1 MKPNQP
7 DQPKDNDT
15 TNKSSKPPSK
25 LRDSTY
31 SKDAVDKVVSKL
43 SGLGALEDPNKTWS
57 PRKNHKP
64 KPEIDLTL
72 TQEDEDYSTQ
82 PIPSDMLV
90 ESEMKPVTVIE
101 STASQSSGK
110 TDKPAEEPKSIKPKA
125 EVIISAQLVEV
136 DDVQALAQ
144 TDNNPPWTLQ
154 QFFNGEIDLDVELA
168 RRFPTMPMM
177 SILKTRSLGT
187 NNGRKVAELSSQDGA
202 AGMIIDADTVSKV
215 IQLSFTF
222 GSMLTLKFVMSDLNN
237 MDRERWVDLMRRD
250 AGGLAFLWG
259 TKRWTSDYMICISR
273 KHFTNMYAF
282 SPNNFEAGVR
292 LTPTVIND
300 LLDWLEK
307 VWDEPE
313 PPEEPPQLLTW

>member
-7 DQPKDNDT
+7 EQPE
-15 TNKSSKPPSK
+15 TNKPKPKANKSPSK
-25 LRDSTY
+25 LKDITY
-31 SKDAVDKVVSKL
+31 SKEAVDKVVNKL
-43 SGLGALEDPNKTWS
+43 SDLGATEDPNKTWS
-57 PRKNHKP
+57 SAKKVKP
-64 KPEIDLTL
+64 NLEIDLTL

-82 PIPSDMLV
+82 PIPSDLLID
-90 ESEMKPVTVIE
+90 SEVVTPADTII
-101 STASQSSGK
+101 TQSVVK
-110 TDKPAEEPKSIKPKA
+110 ADHAPETTKPKA
-125 EVIISAQLVEV
+125 EVIISAQLVELES
-136 DDVQALAQ
+136 AKSLAQ
-144 TDNNPPWTLQ
+144 TSNNAPWTLQ

-177 SILKTRSLGT
+177 SILKTRTLGT
-187 NNGRKVAELSSQDGA
+187 NSGRKVAELSSQDGA

-237 MDRERWVDLMRRD
+237 MDRERWVELMRRD

-292 LTPTVIND
+292 LTPTVISE

-307 VWDEPE
+307 IWDEPE
-313 PPEEPPQLLTW
+313 PPDNPPQLLTW

>member
-7 DQPKDNDT
+7 DQPKKSET
-15 TNKSSKPPSK
+15 TESESKTPSK
-25 LRDSTY
+25 VKDQTY
-31 SKDAVDKVVSKL
+31 SKEAVDKVVTKL
-43 SGLGALEDPNKTWS
+43 NQIGATNDPNKTWS
-57 PRKNHKP
+57 SP
-64 KPEIDLTL
+64 KKLKATQEIDLTL

-90 ESEMKPVTVIE
+90 ESEVKPIKVTEVIGSDSE
-101 STASQSSGK
+101 VKS
-110 TDKPAEEPKSIKPKA
+110 DKSPATEKAITPKA
-125 EVIISAQLVEV
+125 EVIISAQLVEI
-136 DDVQALAQ
+136 DDSIALAQ
-144 TDNNPPWTLQ
+144 TTSNPPWTLQ
-154 QFFNGEIDLDVELA
+154 QFFDGEIDLDVELA
-168 RRFPTMPMM
+168 RRFPSMPMM
-177 SILKTRSLGT
+177 SILKTRTLGT
-187 NNGRKVAELSSQDGA
+187 NSGRKVAELSSQDGA

-237 MDRERWVDLMRRD
+237 MDRERWVELMRRD

-292 LTPTVIND
+292 ITPTVIKD

-307 VWDEPE
+307 IWDEPE

>member
-7 DQPKDNDT
+7 EQPKNNESTDEPND
-15 TNKSSKPPSK
+15 KPSRLK
-25 LRDSTY
+25 DITY
-31 SKDAVDKVVSKL
+31 SKEAVDKVVSKL
-43 SGLGALEDPNKTWS
+43 SDLDKIDDPNKTWS
-57 PRKNHKP
+57 SPKKIKP
-64 KPEIDLTL
+64 QLEIDLTL

-82 PIPSDMLV
+82 PIPSDMLI
-90 ESEMKPVTVIE
+90 ESEVKVVEPVVTPSVVKAGQSSE
-101 STASQSSGK
+101 ST
-110 TDKPAEEPKSIKPKA
+110 KSITPKA
-125 EVIISAQLVEV
+125 EVIISAQLVEL
-136 DDVQALAQ
+136 DDAKSLAQ
-144 TDNNPPWTLQ
+144 TSDNPPWTLQ

-177 SILKTRSLGT
+177 SLLKTRTLGT
-187 NNGRKVAELSSQDGA
+187 NSGRKVAELSSQDGA

-237 MDRERWVDLMRRD
+237 MDRERWVELMRRD

-307 VWDEPE
+307 IWDEPE
-313 PPEEPPQLLTW
+313 PDDNPPQLLTW

>member
-7 DQPKDNDT
+7 KQPE
-15 TNKSSKPPSK
+15 NKKSTGESSKAPSK
-25 LRDSTY
+25 LRDITY
-31 SKDAVDKVVSKL
+31 SKEAVDKVVNKL
-43 SGLGALEDPNKTWS
+43 SELDETDDPNKTWS
-57 PRKNHKP
+57 SPKKIKP
-64 KPEIDLTL
+64 QLEIDLTL
-72 TQEDEDYSTQ
+72 TQEEEDYSTQ
-82 PIPSDMLV
+82 PIPSDMLI
-90 ESEMKPVTVIE
+90 ESEVKVVTPSEPIISQVIQAEHSPEVVKPMI
-101 STASQSSGK
+101 
-110 TDKPAEEPKSIKPKA
+110 PKA
-125 EVIISAQLVEV
+125 EVIISAQLV
-136 DDVQALAQ
+136 DVEDAKSLAQ
-144 TDNNPPWTLQ
+144 TSSSPPWTLQ

-168 RRFPTMPMM
+168 RRFPSMPMM
-177 SILKTRSLGT
+177 SILKTRTLGT
-187 NNGRKVAELSSQDGA
+187 NSGRKVAELSSQDGA

-237 MDRERWVDLMRRD
+237 MDRDRWVELMRRD

-292 LTPTVIND
+292 LTPTLIKD

-307 VWDEPE
+307 IWDEPE
-313 PPEEPPQLLTW
+313 PPDNPPELLTW

>member
-7 DQPKDNDT
+7 DQPKKSET
-15 TNKSSKPPSK
+15 TESESKNPSK
-25 LRDSTY
+25 VKDQTY
-31 SKDAVDKVVSKL
+31 SKEAVDKVVTKL
-43 SGLGALEDPNKTWS
+43 NQIGATNDPNKTWS
-57 PRKNHKP
+57 SP
-64 KPEIDLTL
+64 KKLKATQEIDLTL

-90 ESEMKPVTVIE
+90 ESEVKPIKVTEIIGSDSEVK
-101 STASQSSGK
+101 S
-110 TDKPAEEPKSIKPKA
+110 DKSPATEKAITPKA
-125 EVIISAQLVEV
+125 EVIISAQLVEI
-136 DDVQALAQ
+136 DDSIALAQ
-144 TDNNPPWTLQ
+144 TTSNPPWTLQ
-154 QFFNGEIDLDVELA
+154 QFFDGEIDLDVELA
-168 RRFPTMPMM
+168 RRFPSMPMM
-177 SILKTRSLGT
+177 SILKTRTLGT
-187 NNGRKVAELSSQDGA
+187 NSGRKVAELSSQDGA

-237 MDRERWVDLMRRD
+237 MDRERWVELMRRD

-292 LTPTVIND
+292 ITPTVIKD

-307 VWDEPE
+307 IWDEPE
-313 PPEEPPQLLTW
+313 PDDEPPQLLTW